1 MFGTNIDSLFDLD
14 KHTYTLEDYQGNVP
28 RWCPGCGDNAILAAV
43 QRLCRDE
50 QLLPEKTVF
59 VSGIGCSSRFPHYM
73 KTYGFHGL
81 HGRAL
86 PLAQGVKIRRPDLHV
101 FVNMGD
107 GDCCSI
113 GTAHWIH
120 AIRYNMNMVAMMH
133 DNGIYGLT
141 KKQASPTSP
150 RGLKTNTSPFGTYT
164 EPLNP
169 TSTTLG
175 VANVSFVA
183 QAVEWIPDLLHD
195 IIEQAFHHHGFAF
208 IRIMQR
214 CPHYT
219 PLLFDSLMQNPNNL
233 LILTHENGIQASKVV
248 SKTYKSQEE
257 HDPANIHRAREYAS
271 MADKLAVG
279 ILYRNENVPC
289 YEDIRKPKHNFSPE
303 LVETALNKEF
313 DKFAVNHGSHRV
325 SEDTQKESSNEKPR

>member
-1 MFGTNIDSLFDLD
+1 MFGISIKNIVDLD
-14 KHTYTLEDYQGNVP
+14 EKYYSMEDYQSDVP
-28 RWCPGCGDNAILAAV
+28 RWCPGCGDNGILTAA
-43 QRLCRDE
+43 QRLCREE
-50 QLLPEKTVF
+50 QLPPEKTIF

-86 PLAQGVKIRRPDLHV
+86 PIAEGVKIRRPDLHV

-120 AIRYNMNMVAMMH
+120 AIHYNMNMVVLMH

-141 KKQASPTSP
+141 KKQVSPTSP
-150 RGLKTNTSPFGTYT
+150 KGLVSNTTPYGSYLD
-164 EPLNP
+164 PLNP
-169 TSTTLG
+169 TMTTLG

-183 QAVEWIPDLLHD
+183 QVVEWIPELLFEVIKEGYKHK
-195 IIEQAFHHHGFAF
+195 GFAF
-208 IRIMQR
+208 IRILQR

-219 PLLFDSLMQNPNNL
+219 PNLFDPLMNDPNSIL
-233 LILTHENGIQASKVV
+233 LLSHEKGMNISDPLRKM
-248 SKTYKSQEE
+248 YKNIEE
-257 HDPANIHRAREYAS
+257 HDPSDINKAREYATLS
-271 MADKLAVG
+271 DKTAVG

-289 YEDIRKPKHNFSPE
+289 YEDIRKPKQHVTPE
-303 LVETALNKEF
+303 VKQRALEQEF
-313 DKFAVNHGSHRV
+313 DKFGINADV
-325 SEDTQKESSNEKPR
+325 

>member
-1 MFGTNIDSLFDLD
+1 MFGVTMKNLIDLENDHY
-14 KHTYTLEDYQGNVP
+14 KMEDYQGNVP
-28 RWCPGCGDNAILAAV
+28 RWCPGCGDNAILASV
-43 QRLCRDE
+43 QKLCRDE
-50 QLLPEKTVF
+50 QLPPDKTVF
-59 VSGIGCSSRFPHYM
+59 VSGIGCSSRFPHHM

-86 PLAQGVKIRRPDLHV
+86 PLAQGVKMHRPDLKV

-150 RGLKTNTSPFGTYT
+150 KGLKSNTTPGGAFLD
-164 EPLNP
+164 PINP

-175 VANVSFVA
+175 VSNVSFVA

-195 IIEQAFHHHGFAF
+195 IIREAYHHHGFSF
-208 IRIMQR
+208 VRIMQR
-214 CPHYT
+214 CPHFT
-219 PLLFDSLMQNPNNL
+219 PALFNPLMQDPSKI
-233 LILTHENGIQASKVV
+233 LILTHENGIQVSDAVSKVY
-248 SKTYKSQEE
+248 KTQET
-257 HDPANIHRAREYAS
+257 HDPADINAAREYAS
-271 MADKLAVG
+271 HTDRMAVG
-279 ILYRNENVPC
+279 VLYRNENVPC
-289 YEDIRKPKHNFSPE
+289 YDEIRRPKRIFTPE
-303 LVETALNKEF
+303 MIQSALDDEF
-313 DKFAVNHGSHRV
+313 DKFGIEPVQS
-325 SEDTQKESSNEKPR
+325 